1 MTSHNATQ
9 TVRDQHRRPAAEYGT
24 RTKLADCRT
33 ELDQNDPELWCEYGL
48 EGGYLGCGGYEME
61 GSKEA
66 LEDFAREAVAL
77 YSRDAAK
84 MLLHR
89 ADIADEYGDE
99 VAAKTW
105 RQVAAIASRIT
116 RRLRS
121 M

>member
-1 MTSHNATQ
+1 
-9 TVRDQHRRPAAEYGT
+9 
-24 RTKLADCRT
+24 
-33 ELDQNDPELWCEYGL
+33 
-48 EGGYLGCGGYEME
+48 ME

-77 YSRDAAK
+77 YGRDAPR

-99 VAAKTW
+99 IAAKTW

-121 M
+121 A